1 MATVALTKD
10 NFSSTI
16 DSNDVVLIDFW
27 ASWCGPCQRFSPI
40 YEDASGRHSDVT
52 FAKVD
57 TEDQQELSAGLEI
70 TSIPTIMASVPDTL
84 FSASQA
90 CCKVASL
97 MSLLR
102 RSRRSTS
109 RISRSRPRPKTRAD
123 TGLSIPS

>member
-1 MATVALTKD
+1 P
-10 NFSSTI
+10 SPRSTPRT
-16 DSNDVVLIDFW
+16 SRNCLPVW
-27 ASWCGPCQRFSPI
+27 RSPPSRRSWP
-40 YEDASGRHSDVT
+40 
-52 FAKVD
+52 
-57 TEDQQELSAGLEI
+57 
-70 TSIPTIMASVPDTL
+70 SVPDTL